1 MRLATKPRVS
11 GARLAG
17 SALATGGRT
26 GGEEALLA
34 RSAIAPAV
42 PETMD
47 IPGAELKRIVDTA
60 LNEDIGWGD
69 VTTDNLVPA
78 AATARAAV
86 IYRTT
91 GVVCGIP
98 VLTRVFQSI
107 DPDIAVDV
115 RIPEGERVETGAVV
129 AIVRGAARSILKGER
144 VALNFVQ
151 RMAGIATATAQ
162 YVEAVGDLPTHVI
175 DTRKTAP
182 GLRVLERYAVRVG
195 GGRNHRFNLADG
207 ALVKDNHLVAL
218 RNQGI
223 GTVEA
228 LRLLRDRMPHT
239 MRLQVEV
246 DRLDQIPEVL
256 EAGVDAILFDNFTPE
271 EVREAVRMVAGRA
284 VTEVSGGV
292 KLATVR
298 AYAEAGANV
307 VSSGA
312 LTHSTPALDV
322 ALDFELDMDAP

>member
-1 MRLATKPRVS
+1 
-11 GARLAG
+11 
-17 SALATGGRT
+17 
-26 GGEEALLA
+26 
-34 RSAIAPAV
+34 
-42 PETMD
+42 MD
-47 IPGAELKRIVDTA
+47 IPGTELQRIVDTA
-60 LNEDIGWGD
+60 LVEDLAWGD
-69 VTTDNLVPA
+69 VTTDNLVPMSA
-78 AATARAAV
+78 MARASV
-86 IYRTT
+86 VYRTP
-91 GVVCGIP
+91 GIVCGIP
-98 VLTRVFQSI
+98 VLARVFQAI
-107 DPDIAVDV
+107 DSGIEVEV
-115 RIPEGERVETGAVV
+115 RVPEGERAESGAVV
-129 AIVRGAARSILKGER
+129 AVVRGAARSILKGER

-151 RMAGIATATAQ
+151 RMAAIATATAQ

-175 DTRKTAP
+175 DTRKTTP

-271 EVREAVRMVAGRA
+271 QAREGVRLVAGRA
-284 VTEVSGGV
+284 VTEMSGGV
-292 KLATVR
+292 NLGTVR
-298 AYAEAGANV
+298 AYAEAGVNV

-322 ALDFELDMDAP
+322 ALDFELDADAG

>member
-1 MRLATKPRVS
+1 VVRST
-11 GARLAG
+11 
-17 SALATGGRT
+17 
-26 GGEEALLA
+26 LA
-34 RSAIAPAV
+34 RSV
-42 PETMD
+42 PQTMD
-47 IPGAELKRIVDTA
+47 IPGAELQRIVDTA
-60 LNEDIGWGD
+60 LVEDLAWGD
-69 VTTDNLVPA
+69 VTTDNLVPMSA
-78 AATARAAV
+78 MARASV
-86 IYRTT
+86 VYRTP
-91 GVVCGIP
+91 GIVCGIP
-98 VLTRVFQSI
+98 VLARVFQAI
-107 DPDIAVDV
+107 DSGIEVEV
-115 RIPEGERVETGAVV
+115 RVPEGERAESGAVV
-129 AIVRGAARSILKGER
+129 AVVRGAARSILKGER

-151 RMAGIATATAQ
+151 RMAAIATATAQ

-175 DTRKTAP
+175 DTRKTTP

-271 EVREAVRMVAGRA
+271 QAREGVRLVAGRA
-284 VTEVSGGV
+284 VTEMSGGV
-292 KLATVR
+292 NLGTVR
-298 AYAEAGANV
+298 AYAEAGVNV

-322 ALDFELDMDAP
+322 ALDFELDADAG

>member
-1 MRLATKPRVS
+1 M
-11 GARLAG
+11 
-17 SALATGGRT
+17 
-26 GGEEALLA
+26 A
-34 RSAIAPAV
+34 RSIIAPTT

-47 IPGAELKRIVDTA
+47 IPAVDLQRIVDTA
-60 LNEDIGWGD
+60 LAEDIGWGD

-78 AATARAAV
+78 AARARGAV
-86 IYRTT
+86 VYRTA

-98 VLTRVFQSI
+98 VLTRVFQAI
-107 DPDIAVDV
+107 DAEIAVDV
-115 RIPEGERVETGAVV
+115 LVPEGGRVAKGTTV
-129 AIVRGAARSILKGER
+129 AMVRGTARSILKGER

-151 RMAGIATATAQ
+151 RMAAVATATAQ
-162 YVEAVGDLPTHVI
+162 YVDAVGNLPTHVI
-175 DTRKTAP
+175 DTRKTTP

-256 EAGVDAILFDNFTPE
+256 EAGVDAILFDNFSPE
-271 EVREAVRMVAGRA
+271 DVREAVRMVGGRA
-284 VTEVSGGV
+284 VTEMSGGV
-292 KLATVR
+292 RLETVR
-298 AYAEAGANV
+298 AYAEAGVNV

-322 ALDFELDMDAP
+322 ALDFELDTDAR